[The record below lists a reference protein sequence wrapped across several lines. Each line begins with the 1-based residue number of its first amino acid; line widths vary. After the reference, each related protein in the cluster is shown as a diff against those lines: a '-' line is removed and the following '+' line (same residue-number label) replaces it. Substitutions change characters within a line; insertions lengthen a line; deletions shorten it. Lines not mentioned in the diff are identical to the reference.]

1 MASLSSSLP
10 QDLTRPQ
17 QPKLKKTT
25 PKKKQRDQQQ
35 NEQKQRSVNAN
46 INKYHRPSYTTTS
59 MRGDINIKS
68 AILLLVLPAI
78 IYSITVKVL
87 FLDTQQPTI
96 RDKYLPTD
104 MNYGET
110 RVRVDICN
118 KIITKMKI
126 FKRRA
131 VTRKKKKK
139 KKKRC
144 PTTKN
149 KNKKQFSMR
158 VAGYTT
164 YNKYVKSIGG

>member
-17 QPKLKKTT
+17 QPKLKTT
-25 PKKKQRDQQQ
+25 PKKKQRDKQQ
-35 NEQKQRSVNAN
+35 NEQKQRSVNAD
-46 INKYHRPSYTTTS
+46 INKYTIHRRGYSTNIS
-59 MRGDINIKS
+59 MRGDITIKS

-131 VTRKKKKK
+131 V
-139 KKKRC
+139 
-144 PTTKN
+144 
-149 KNKKQFSMR
+149 
-158 VAGYTT
+158 
-164 YNKYVKSIGG
+164 